1 MKPSEPLTIKSS
13 VISNI
18 KRLSRL
24 APGNPEDERQLYLA
38 IAKLN
43 EQERAELYALYMLGR
58 AGIRSYNVA
67 LASARNQN
75 QQHIAAMLA
84 EKRNLASC
92 VNLGLKHHARHL
104 E

>member
-1 MKPSEPLTIKSS
+1 MKPSEPLTIE
-13 VISNI
+13 SNTITKI

-24 APGNPEDERQLYLA
+24 AAQNPEDERQLYLA
-38 IAKLN
+38 IANLS
-43 EQERAELYALYMLGR
+43 EPERTELYALYMLGR

-67 LASARNQN
+67 LTSAYNQN
-75 QQHIAAMLA
+75 PQHIAAMLA

-92 VNLGLKHHARHL
+92 VNLGLKRHARHL